1 MTDYFSYNGEDVVPT
16 YMPGISSYGQEGSE
30 GNTGDIGSSVY
41 YTTYDLTDEDELKK
55 CNEKIKNNLVLSD
68 TDNSQ
73 LYNKEYML
81 GDIVIDA
88 LGNIFVIESG
98 SDGLEIL
105 STTSETES
113 YTKEMFKDFTV
124 KVVTSFLRNPE
135 YPGYVENT
143 EPVTLDKIRNY
154 SSVGIDQL
162 RKKIFG
168 NWITFSITPLVKTEP
183 YVYTFC
189 LVLPSKEVLSITSD
203 NPYAKMFVD
212 NRYFSQVSLL
222 NTYARIPEDDPY
234 DTGKLMF
241 GSDVRNKVGHADA
254 YTFIQDSIYKFK
266 FGTTIEYPFEE
277 YYKEEAK
284 YASMLISY
292 LIHRTC
298 SAYVEI
304 KNKYTGKIYRYELR
318 DSEDSSDTPVAF
330 QQNTYI
336 TPYIEPSDWEID
348 IEDDYK
354 ESIPDFEIIED
365 PETQEKKVR
374 KSLKNFIVVKSEQVS
389 VEGEIGSVQYE
400 YVQHFYFTDV
410 NGTEYVEDPSLG
422 RVLWNDPRLNSKY
435 DLGPKADNDMA
446 QQTPINY
453 WHRFSNIDEYS
464 NVLQLEIGDVDSICL
479 NIDFSKWINSDK
491 EFPATAVYVGYPNVH
506 LWQEGDSS
514 GNVILPNSINADKVD
529 IDGNP
534 TAFDG
539 SRGYYYLYKILPP
552 GYSTEEVN
560 TDAGRSS
567 IIFNLSQFKLN
578 DKHNWIEIGL
588 MVIEDKDKNINN
600 FAHRST
606 IKSTKQD
613 FNYYNEDGTPKDLRT
628 LTFEELADRVPRQST
643 DYEEIAEFCLP
654 FKFYTTRETD
664 ENDQEVSV
672 EHFTGGEPEIMLFIN
687 NVIKHSSSESIES
700 GEEEITVETQEESSK
715 IDYATSG
722 IHYEEEYYKITDI
735 EV

>member
-41 YTTYDLTDEDELKK
+41 YTTYDLSDEDELKK

-81 GDIVIDA
+81 GDIVIDT

-98 SDGLEIL
+98 ADGLEIL
-105 STTSETES
+105 STTSEDES
-113 YTKEMFKDFTV
+113 PVKEMFKDFTV
-124 KVVTSFLRNPE
+124 KVSTSFLRNSA
-135 YPGYVENT
+135 YPGYVENSD
-143 EPVTLDKIRNY
+143 VITLDKIKNY
-154 SSVGIDQL
+154 GSAGIDQL
-162 RKKIFG
+162 REKIFG
-168 NWITFSITPLVKTEP
+168 NWITFSITPTVKSEP

-189 LVLPSKEVLSITSD
+189 LVLPSKEVLSINTSS
-203 NPYAKMFVD
+203 PYGKMFVD
-212 NRYFSQVSLL
+212 NRYFSQVSE
-222 NTYARIPEDDPY
+222 YARIPEDDPNG
-234 DTGKLMF
+234 TGNIMF
-241 GSDVRNKVGHADA
+241 GSDVRNKIGNASADR
-254 YTFIQDSIYKFK
+254 FIKDSIYKFEYNNG
-266 FGTTIEYPFEE
+266 FGTSEYEFEE
-277 YYKEEAK
+277 YYAEEAK

-298 SAYVEI
+298 SAYVEV

-318 DSEDSSDTPVAF
+318 DSEDSSANF
-330 QQNTYI
+330 
-336 TPYIEPSDWEID
+336 
-348 IEDDYK
+348 
-354 ESIPDFEIIED
+354 IIIVD

-389 VEGEIGSVQYE
+389 VEEEIGSAEYE

-410 NGTEYVEDPSLG
+410 NGTEYIEDPSLG
-422 RVLWNDPRLNSKY
+422 RVLWNDIRLNGKY
-435 DLGPKADNDMA
+435 DLGPEADNDMA
-446 QQTPINY
+446 HQTPINY

-464 NVLQLEIGDVDSICL
+464 NVLQLEIGDVDKICL
-479 NIDFSKWINSDK
+479 NIDFSKWLNSDK

-514 GNVILPNSINADKVD
+514 GNVILPNSINEDKVD

-567 IIFNLSQFKLN
+567 IIFDLSQYKLN
-578 DKHNWIEIGL
+578 NQHNWVEIGL

-606 IKSTKQD
+606 IKSTKED

-628 LTFEELADRVPRQST
+628 LTFEELADIIPHQST

-654 FKFYTTRETD
+654 FKFYTTKEKD
-664 ENDQEVSV
+664 ENDKDIYVGRFS
-672 EHFTGGEPEIMLFIN
+672 GGEPEITLFIN
-687 NVIKHSSSESIES
+687 NIVKQSFDNSSES
-700 GEEEITVETQEESSK
+700 GEEDITVETQEESDK
-715 IDYATSG
+715 IDYTTSG

>member
-41 YTTYDLTDEDELKK
+41 YTTYDLSDEDELKK

-81 GDIVIDA
+81 GDIVIDT

-98 SDGLEIL
+98 ADGLEIL
-105 STTSETES
+105 STTSEDES
-113 YTKEMFKDFTV
+113 PVKEMFKDFTV
-124 KVVTSFLRNPE
+124 KVSTSFLRNSA
-135 YPGYVENT
+135 YPGYVEN
-143 EPVTLDKIRNY
+143 EDVITLDKIRNY

-162 RKKIFG
+162 REKIFG
-168 NWITFSITPLVKTEP
+168 NWITFSITPLVKSEP

-189 LVLPSKEVLSITSD
+189 LVLPSKEVLSINTS
-203 NPYAKMFVD
+203 NPYGKMFVD
-212 NRYFSQVSLL
+212 NRYFSQVSE
-222 NTYARIPEDDPY
+222 YAKIPEDDPGG
-234 DTGKLMF
+234 TGNIMF
-241 GSDVRNKVGHADA
+241 GSDVRNKIGNASADR
-254 YTFIQDSIYKFK
+254 FIKDSIYKFEYDSG
-266 FGTTIEYPFEE
+266 FGTSEYEFEE
-277 YYKEEAK
+277 YYAEEAK

-298 SAYVEI
+298 SAYVEV

-318 DSEDSSDTPVAF
+318 DNEDSSDTPVAL
-330 QQNTYI
+330 QENTYI

-389 VEGEIGSVQYE
+389 VDEEIGSAEYE

-422 RVLWNDPRLNSKY
+422 RVLWNDPRLNHKY
-435 DLGPKADNDMA
+435 DLGPDADNDMEH
-446 QQTPINY
+446 QTPINY

-479 NIDFSKWINSDK
+479 NIDFSKWTNSDK

-552 GYSTEEVN
+552 GYSTSEVN

-628 LTFEELADRVPRQST
+628 LTFEELTDRVPHQST

-664 ENDQEVSV
+664 ENDKEISV
-672 EHFTGGEPEIMLFIN
+672 EHYAGGEPEITLFIN
-687 NVIKHSSSESIES
+687 NVVKHSSDNSSES
-700 GEEEITVETQEESSK
+700 GEEDITVETQEESDK
-715 IDYATSG
+715 IDYTTSG
-722 IHYEEEYYKITDI
+722 IHYEDEYYKITDI